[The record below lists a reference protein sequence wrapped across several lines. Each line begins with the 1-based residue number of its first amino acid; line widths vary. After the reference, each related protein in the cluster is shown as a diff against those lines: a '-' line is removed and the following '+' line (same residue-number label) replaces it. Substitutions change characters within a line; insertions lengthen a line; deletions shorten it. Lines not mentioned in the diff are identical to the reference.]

1 MAMQKIR
8 IVATG
13 DSMTD
18 TAGEGCPALANEL
31 GKSFP
36 DKEFEIIN
44 QGVGGTRV
52 GYGLWRLENE
62 YEFRDRKNPPLI
74 SLEPDIV
81 LLESFSY
88 NNGSD
93 GLLGDGLAHFRE
105 MHFKIVEKLRAKT
118 KAQIVFV
125 VTIAPEK
132 ERFLESVPNFINTP
146 VSIRKWMAE
155 DRVAYLEEAIKIAH
169 DLELPLADVYHAS
182 LEAAENGES
191 LSKFINPVDWI
202 HPGEEGHKLAAKVI
216 VETFKKHK
224 LIV

>member
-1 MAMQKIR
+1 MSSQVIR

-18 TAGEGCPALANEL
+18 TAGEGCPALAKEL
-31 GKSFP
+31 KRNFP

-62 YEFRDRKNPPLI
+62 YEFNGKKNPPLI
-74 SLEPDIV
+74 SLNPDIV
-81 LLESFSY
+81 LLESFAY

-93 GLLGDGLAHFRE
+93 GLLGEGLAHFRD
-105 MHFKIVEKLRAKT
+105 MHLKIVEKIRANT
-118 KAQIVFV
+118 NAQIVFV
-125 VTIAPEK
+125 VTIAPVK
-132 ERFLESVPNFINTP
+132 ERFLESVPNFKNTP

-155 DRVAYLEEAIKIAH
+155 DRIAYLEEAIKIAQG
-169 DLELPLADVYHAS
+169 LELPLADVYHAS
-182 LEAAENGES
+182 LEAAGRGEP

-202 HPGEEGHKLAAKVI
+202 HPGPEGHELAAKVI
-216 VETFKKHK
+216 VEAFKKNN
-224 LIV
+224 LLR